1 MSLDVSSFG
10 LVAVPMPGISLAE
23 METAMDGVIAK
34 FMTDGVEPEAFER
47 IKRQMRASEIYA
59 RDNVEG
65 LAREYGTALTSGLT
79 VADVQDWPEILQAVT
94 PEEVMQAARDV
105 FVKTNAVTGWL
116 QRDDAVEVMQ

>member
-1 MSLDVSSFG
+1 M
-10 LVAVPMPGISLAE
+10 
-23 METAMDGVIAK
+23 K
-34 FMTDGVEPEAFER
+34 DGVEPEAFER

-79 VADVQDWPEILQAVT
+79 VADVQAWPEILQAVT

>member
-1 MSLDVSSFG
+1 
-10 LVAVPMPGISLAE
+10 
-23 METAMDGVIAK
+23 
-34 FMTDGVEPEAFER
+34 
-47 IKRQMRASEIYA
+47 MRASEIYA

-116 QRDDAVEVMQ
+116 QRDDAVEMMQ